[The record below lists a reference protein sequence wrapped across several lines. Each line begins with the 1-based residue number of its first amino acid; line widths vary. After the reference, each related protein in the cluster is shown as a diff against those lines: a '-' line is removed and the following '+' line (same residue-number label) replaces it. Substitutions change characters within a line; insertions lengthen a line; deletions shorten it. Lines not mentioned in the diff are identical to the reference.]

1 MDFCLLLKIRTKTLA
16 VKALAVNTG
25 RNLLIMTN
33 YLLQMYL
40 KLLQKEQFKRLQT
53 SANGYDK
60 EIPRERY
67 ISLEERQKII
77 NTRNQP
83 PKFSTRN

>member
-16 VKALAVNTG
+16 VKALAANTG
-25 RNLLIMTN
+25 RILLIMIN
-33 YLLQMYL
+33 Y
-40 KLLQKEQFKRLQT
+40 LLQKEQFKRLHT
-53 SANGYDK
+53 SANEYDK

>member
-1 MDFCLLLKIRTKTLA
+1 
-16 VKALAVNTG
+16 
-25 RNLLIMTN
+25 
-33 YLLQMYL
+33 MYL

>member
-16 VKALAVNTG
+16 VKALAANTG
-25 RNLLIMTN
+25 RILLIMIN
-33 YLLQMYL
+33 Y
-40 KLLQKEQFKRLQT
+40 LLQKEQFKRLHT
-53 SANGYDK
+53 SVNEYDK

>member
-16 VKALAVNTG
+16 VKALAANTG
-25 RNLLIMTN
+25 RILLIMIN
-33 YLLQMYL
+33 Y
-40 KLLQKEQFKRLQT
+40 LLQKEQFKRLHT
-53 SANGYDK
+53 SENEYDK

-67 ISLEERQKII
+67 IYLEERQKII

>member
-1 MDFCLLLKIRTKTLA
+1 
-16 VKALAVNTG
+16 
-25 RNLLIMTN
+25 
-33 YLLQMYL
+33 MYL

-83 PKFSTRN
+83 PKFSTRNQVEINNESREHIISVNKLNL

>member
-1 MDFCLLLKIRTKTLA
+1 
-16 VKALAVNTG
+16 
-25 RNLLIMTN
+25 
-33 YLLQMYL
+33 MYL

-83 PKFSTRN
+83 PKFSTRNQVEINNESREHIISVTKLNLKLQ